1 MEKTVEVHLDE
12 NVDARAI
19 AEVVQEASKYES
31 TLHLLA
37 GNVRANVKSIMG
49 MMALQ
54 LHEGDKITLVAEGGD
69 ETEAIAGLEACFTKA

>member
-1 MEKTVEVHLDE
+1 MEKTIAINLEQGDV
-12 NVDARAI
+12 ARQI
-19 AEVVQEASKYES
+19 AQVVQVASKYES

-37 GNVRANVKSIMG
+37 GNVSANVKSIMG

-54 LHEGDKITLVAEGGD
+54 LREGDKITLVAEGGD

>member
-1 MEKTVEVHLDE
+1 MEKTIEVNRDQ

-19 AEVVQEASKYES
+19 AHIVQVASKYES

-37 GNVRANVKSIMG
+37 GNVSANVKSIMG

-54 LHEGDKITLVAEGGD
+54 LHAGDKITLVAEGGD
-69 ETEAIAGLEACFTKA
+69 ETDAIAGLESCFTKA

>member
-1 MEKTVEVHLDE
+1 MEKTFEVHLEE
-12 NVDARAI
+12 NVDARTI
-19 AEVVQEASKYES
+19 AQVVQVASKYES

-54 LHEGDKITLVAEGGD
+54 LREGDQVTLVAEGGD
-69 ETEAIAGLEACFTKA
+69 ETEAIAGLEAYFTKA